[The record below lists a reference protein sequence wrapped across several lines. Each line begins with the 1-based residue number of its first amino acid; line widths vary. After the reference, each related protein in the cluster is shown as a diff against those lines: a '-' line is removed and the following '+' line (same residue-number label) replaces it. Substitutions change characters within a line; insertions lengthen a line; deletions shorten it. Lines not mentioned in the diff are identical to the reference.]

1 MLTAIRLAAL
11 CLLLCI
17 LSAAHAQPAQPALPL
32 SACVRAAPLQGAI
45 LQMGVHIAIVCT
57 HPSRPAPYAV
67 GLSCLHAVCNKD
79 AFLASV
85 VRVAVAPDRGR
96 AIDDE
101 WAANIRWTCDA
112 PPNDRALAL
121 CAERKAW
128 IAANWATWTGAQ
140 P

>member
-1 MLTAIRLAAL
+1 MTTIRTTITAL
-11 CLLLCI
+11 CLLLCS
-17 LSAAHAQPAQPALPL
+17 LSAAHAQPALPL
-32 SACVRAAPLQGAI
+32 SACKPVAPPQVVS
-45 LQMGVHIAIVCT
+45 LQMGVHVAFVCT
-57 HPSRPAPYAV
+57 NPSRPAPYAV

-85 VRVAVAPDRGR
+85 VRVAVAPDRAR